1 MDKNEIIRETLR
13 LMFAVENA
21 SGDIKDIPNIQ
32 DYIDKIDGS
41 LNRAIIRVC
50 QAKKAGTKT
59 ITISKKE
66 DLEELKSG
74 LDLTTLEEKPKILK
88 IDKVVVIDKNG
99 TISPYNDFYTL
110 DYKTIVIDWVSKED
124 KIKIFYYPSNVE
136 LTELREDV
144 AAILPLF
151 IKSELYEED
160 EASLALQARSLFES
174 ALQAIEM
181 NPQTIQTKVTNVFG
195 VY

>member
-59 ITISKKE
+59 ITISKE
-66 DLEELKSG
+66 SDIEELKSG
-74 LDLTTLEEKPKILK
+74 LDLTTLEGNPKILK
-88 IDKVVVIDKNG
+88 IDKVLVIDKNG

-110 DYKTIVIDWVSKED
+110 DYKTIVIDWVTKED

-195 VY
+195 GY

>member
-59 ITISKKE
+59 ITISKEE

-74 LDLTTLEEKPKILK
+74 LDLTTLEGNPKILK
-88 IDKVVVIDKNG
+88 IDKVLVIDKNG

-136 LTELREDV
+136 LEELREDV

-195 VY
+195 RY